1 MEEVL
6 WRVGEGSKIEFSV
19 LSVWALEFG
28 FGMRGIEMGLECRG
42 GRVVVFVEGE
52 VVVAGEDGRSSSAM
66 ALGFAIWI

>member
-1 MEEVL
+1 MVL
-6 WRVGEGSKIEFSV
+6 WRVGEGSKIDVSV

-42 GRVVVFVEGE
+42 GRAVVFMEDE
-52 VVVAGEDGRSSSAM
+52 VVVVEDGRSASAM